1 MALRI
6 QFSQKLPLSNV
17 IIENRNKKRTCRQ
30 VRKMLLN
37 KNELGGLAIIAKTS
51 VRPIALRHQL
61 SLILPL
67 SVSLY

>member
-37 KNELGGLAIIAKTS
+37 KKELGGLAIIAKTS